1 MTKSIVTYSSLVFA
15 CLVVVVAFVTATTY
29 TQLAVAAIL
38 YPILIF
44 FAYKVLPLRIMVWD
58 SKKAEPEVEEKVQA
72 HEKSDQTESE
82 TTGISDINKRAF
94 LKLIGATG
102 LSFFLISVFGRR
114 VESLLLGQNLAQI
127 PPSGR
132 IPSEG
137 VTSAAAA
144 SPTDGYKIS
153 EIDDN
158 LVGYYGFINKDGGW
172 FIMKGDNNTG
182 SFRYVKGDSDFAGNW
197 KNREKLKY
205 DYFHNVFI

>member
-102 LSFFLISVFGRR
+102 LSFFLISIFGRR
-114 VESLLLGQNLAQI
+114 VESLLFGQNLVQI
-127 PPSGR
+127 P
-132 IPSEG
+132 
-137 VTSAAAA
+137 TSVGNLPGSTNIASTA
-144 SPTDGYKIS
+144 SPTQEYTIS

-158 LVGYYGFINKDGGW
+158 IVGYY
-172 FIMKGDNNTG
+172 
-182 SFRYVKGDSDFAGNW
+182 
-197 KNREKLKY
+197 
-205 DYFHNVFI
+205 